1 MGNREIMA
9 NLITTH
15 SRLVRR
21 LGALAAL
28 LFLAPAAD
36 AVRVDPDGLGQVLI
50 YPYYTVRNGN
60 QTIYTVTNHTDRH
73 KVLQVQMA
81 EGRNGR
87 TVLAFN
93 VLLAPSPTAMT
104 PRCCPAIRPAR
115 IRASRKPRCRMAA
128 STRACFRTT
137 TPERAAMRVRRATT
151 ACARATSRSSNSRR
165 SCRKRRPRSR

>member
-1 MGNREIMA
+1 MA

-28 LFLAPAAD
+28 GLCASTCG
-36 AVRVDPDGLGQVLI
+36 AVRLDPDGMGQVLL

-73 KVLQVQMA
+73 KVLQVQMS

-87 TVLAFN
+87 GEELEG
-93 VLLAPSPTAMT
+93 L
-104 PRCCPAIRPAR
+104 
-115 IRASRKPRCRMAA
+115 
-128 STRACFRTT
+128 
-137 TPERAAMRVRRATT
+137 RR
-151 ACARATSRSSNSRR
+151 
-165 SCRKRRPRSR
+165 